1 MSTPSQEPIDSEFI
15 EDEFYKLLSE
25 SGFVARVIEIQR
37 TPDDCDSPTWQ
48 NIVEQNLP
56 HWLFCVTEI
65 LTTQAKLAG
74 QDRPMSGAQLAEL
87 LKDRLIR
94 QVMDGLRLKPA
105 RKRIWT
111 MRVLRLAVNE
121 ALKDINTPGAVT
133 LDNLAQ
139 RITWRA
145 RKLSQMDLKKPL
157 SGKHLQK
164 LLRQHDIDWIKIKR
178 SYKDRLLTEFMKRPK
193 PW

>member
-15 EDEFYKLLSE
+15 ENEFYNLLSE
-25 SGFVARVIEIQR
+25 SGFVERVIEIQFDR
-37 TPDDCDSPTWQ
+37 DGSDSLAWQ

-56 HWLFCVTEI
+56 YWLFCVTEI
-65 LTTQAKLAG
+65 LMTQAKLAG
-74 QDRPMSGAQLAEL
+74 QGRPMSRAQLAEL

-94 QVMDGLRLKPA
+94 QASDGLQLKPT

-111 MRVLRLAVNE
+111 MRVLRAAVHE

-139 RITWRA
+139 RIT
-145 RKLSQMDLKKPL
+145 LSCTQVVADGLEETL
-157 SGKHLQK
+157 V
-164 LLRQHDIDWIKIKR
+164 R
-178 SYKDRLLTEFMKRPK
+178 
-193 PW
+193 